1 MHVGDFAGDEY
12 NRWSGNKR
20 HTPVI
25 TFAVLRQHSYS
36 HSSDRIFKITA
47 FQKLT
52 LGGLFYQFNL
62 PDEKGVII
70 KDAASTETSAA
81 MLAVRQ
87 VHQPAPCVAPS
98 MALDRDKTSK
108 AHEYQ
113 PSQSC
118 TTDWMD
124 AYIMLLQIIL
134 TVLKCWPLPHGT
146 AHACTGGC
154 ACIDSYSLAMH
165 DPACCCGGHC
175 LFVLLVLAH
184 IDV

>member
-1 MHVGDFAGDEY
+1 MHVGDFSGVEY

-25 TFAVLRQHSYS
+25 TLALLRQHSDTYS

-47 FQKLT
+47 SQKLT

-87 VHQPAPCVAPS
+87 VH
-98 MALDRDKTSK
+98 
-108 AHEYQ
+108 
-113 PSQSC
+113 
-118 TTDWMD
+118 
-124 AYIMLLQIIL
+124 
-134 TVLKCWPLPHGT
+134 
-146 AHACTGGC
+146 
-154 ACIDSYSLAMH
+154 
-165 DPACCCGGHC
+165 
-175 LFVLLVLAH
+175 
-184 IDV
+184 